1 MKLNSRAALPL
12 VLFALVACKGKE
24 PAPAAAVSGTALGSP
39 SSSPAAAS
47 SGLAVLDGFEGEIS
61 LTAKGKLANKA
72 ESAAPASFTLLVKDG
87 KFRFDVPQ
95 GLAGAQALGKAYVLA
110 MPADKKLYAV
120 MDDKKQAVL
129 VDLDQLA
136 AQAKSFGGGAAAHA
150 PSHGSPAKV
159 EKTGKTDTVAGYKC
173 EIWHIV
179 SEKSA
184 GDLCIAEQGTSWF
197 HIPLSGVPAEYAW
210 ASEITDGKHFPLRFV
225 ASENGVEQG
234 RLEVTS
240 IQKKALP
247 AEQVQVPAGYAVL
260 NLEQMLGAMMGG
272 MPGGMPGMPPGMPSG
287 FVLPHGAFPGAHHP
301 KAK

>member
-1 MKLNSRAALPL
+1 MKLNLRAALSL

-24 PAPAAAVSGTALGSP
+24 QAPAAVASATALGSAGSLP
-39 SSSPAAAS
+39 PAAAS
-47 SGLAVLDGFEGEIS
+47 SGLAVLDGFEGEIAV
-61 LTAKGKLANKA
+61 TTQGKLASKA
-72 ESAAPASFTLLVKDG
+72 GSAAPASFTLLVKDG
-87 KFRFDVPQ
+87 KFRFDVPE

-136 AQAKSFGGGAAAHA
+136 AQAKSFGGAAAHA
-150 PSHGSPAKV
+150 PSHGSPPQV
-159 EKTGKTDTVAGYKC
+159 EKTGKTEIVAGYKC

-179 SEKSA
+179 SEKSV

-234 RLEVTS
+234 RVEVTS
-240 IQKKALP
+240 IQKKAL
-247 AEQVQVPAGYAVL
+247 AADQFQVPAGYAVL
-260 NLEQMLGAMMGG
+260 NLQQMLGALM
-272 MPGGMPGMPPGMPSG
+272 GGMPGMPAGLPSG
-287 FVLPHGAFPGAHHP
+287 FVLPHGAVSGAHHP